1 MSKPVP
7 ALVPAMAGAVA
18 AVAVALLIG
27 WPGRAPATGIAVVT
41 AAAAI
46 AVVAVLL
53 VARVAAAGR
62 RRALRTEGAPASLPA
77 VRGSVAIQDAPAP
90 SNLVAA

>member
-1 MSKPVP
+1 
-7 ALVPAMAGAVA
+7 MAGAVA

-27 WPGRAPATGIAVVT
+27 WPGRPPATGIAVVT

-46 AVVAVLL
+46 TVVAVLL

-62 RRALRTEGAPASLPA
+62 RRALRTKGAPVSPPA
-77 VRGSVAIQDAPAP
+77 IRGAVAITDATPP

>member
-7 ALVPAMAGAVA
+7 ALVPALAGAVA
-18 AVAVALLIG
+18 VVAVALLIG
-27 WPGRAPATGIAVVT
+27 WPGRPPATGIAAVT

-53 VARVAAAGR
+53 VAGVAAAGR
-62 RRALRTEGAPASLPA
+62 RRALRREGAPASLPA
-77 VRGSVAIQDAPAP
+77 IGGAVAIPDTPP
-90 SNLVAA
+90 SHLVAA

>member
-7 ALVPAMAGAVA
+7 ALVPALAGAVA
-18 AVAVALLIG
+18 TVAVALLIG
-27 WPGRAPATGIAVVT
+27 WPGRPPATGIAVVT
-41 AAAAI
+41 AAAVI

-62 RRALRTEGAPASLPA
+62 RRALRTVGDPASLPA
-77 VRGSVAIQDAPAP
+77 IRDAAAISGANPP